1 MSAAT
6 QIEAEMS
13 YDFKRSFTTT
23 FNNGGMI
30 QFVTTQLRP
39 LHALFGPKI
48 ATSGGSARLYGT
60 FKAGFINFSATN
72 RNGLSGLQRSASDI
86 TSGNTFSSD
95 LSRSRSGGFLWATR
109 IAGQVTRST
118 STTEVTTI

>member
-1 MSAAT
+1 MTSSAA
-6 QIEAEMS
+6 
-13 YDFKRSFTTT
+13 FTTT